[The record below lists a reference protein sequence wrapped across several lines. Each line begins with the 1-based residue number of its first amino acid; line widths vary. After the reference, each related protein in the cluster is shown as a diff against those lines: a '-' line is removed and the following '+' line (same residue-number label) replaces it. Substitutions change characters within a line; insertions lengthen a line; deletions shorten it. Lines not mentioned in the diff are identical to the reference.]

1 MTAIPDPDAIVF
13 RTLAAPGLDEDDV
26 VAAMS
31 GQSGRGA
38 CWGDGMP
45 PPVAAP
51 GHAEPASERQR
62 RHDEILRR
70 WHPIS

>member
-1 MTAIPDPDAIVF
+1 MTAVPDPDAIVF

-31 GQSGRGA
+31 GLSGPGG

-45 PPVAAP
+45 QPVASP
-51 GHAEPASERQR
+51 RLQDTGSERQR
-62 RHDEILRR
+62 RHDEILKR

>member
-1 MTAIPDPDAIVF
+1 MTAVPDPDAIVF
-13 RTLAAPGLDEDDV
+13 RTLAAPGLDEDDI

-31 GQSGRGA
+31 GPSARGG

-51 GHAEPASERQR
+51 SRPDPASERQC
-62 RHDEILRR
+62 RHDEILKR